1 MSSKPIGHGRRRR
14 DMQRA
19 PKASF
24 GFVLLVVLA
33 ACSGGPPSQTS
44 TPPASAGPT
53 QTPGGQP
60 SSAAPTSTSSS
71 SATAGAFPATIMG
84 MPVMTV
90 AAADAA
96 LAAGQLDG
104 RFAAVGGYWR
114 QYALPCPFPMHMPDI
129 YGFCSG
135 GEFADSPQ
143 DENTSGGIGGN
154 N

>member
-1 MSSKPIGHGRRRR
+1 
-14 DMQRA
+14 MQRA

-71 SATAGAFPATIMG
+71 SATVITG
-84 MPVMTV
+84 MPMIV
-90 AAADAA
+90 AGKAPAVAEEEDVEVGAA
-96 LAAGQLDG
+96 LLGCPPGVCVGPALAGG
-104 RFAAVGGYWR
+104 V
-114 QYALPCPFPMHMPDI
+114 
-129 YGFCSG
+129 
-135 GEFADSPQ
+135 EV
-143 DENTSGGIGGN
+143 
-154 N
+154 